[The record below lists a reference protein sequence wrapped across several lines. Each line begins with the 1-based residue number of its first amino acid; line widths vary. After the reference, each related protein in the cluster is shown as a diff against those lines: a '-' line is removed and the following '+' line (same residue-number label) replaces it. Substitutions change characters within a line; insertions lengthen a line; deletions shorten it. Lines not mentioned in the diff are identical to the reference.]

1 MKLLDVFLFILY
13 GAATGYAIYFI
24 ASIYNKPATVVV
36 YDQQPYPETVVY
48 PWAGYNWYPYWGGW
62 WSGGGDGG
70 YGYGRRHWGGG
81 GYRRGGGGYRGGGGS
96 YRGGGGGYRGGGGGG
111 RGGGGGGHG
120 R

>member
-24 ASIYNKPATVVV
+24 ASIYNKPSTIVV
-36 YDQQPYPETVVY
+36 YDQQPERVYPETVVY
-48 PWAGYNWYPYWGGW
+48 PWNGYNWYPYWGGW

-70 YGYGRRHWGGG
+70 YGYRYGRGGHRWNGGG
-81 GYRRGGGGYRGGGGS
+81 GRGGGGAIGG
-96 YRGGGGGYRGGGGGG
+96 GGGGGG
-111 RGGGGGGHG
+111 RGGGGGGGGHG